1 MRKKGSY
8 FELKNEME
16 RDLIR
21 AYREKLAEM
30 LGNSSMDEIFH
41 AVALSGASRFWVS
54 EERAV
59 AVISA
64 MRKNAAAE
72 KNNEPKHLF
81 TGKYLQRISPTKR
94 RMYAEIY
101 NRVED
106 WQKDKPADTLQRAI
120 AKIIQQP
127 APSFYLTEGS
137 VKRMVYKIKRRWY
150 EERKKKLRYMM

>member
-21 AYREKLAEM
+21 VYREKLAEM

-59 AVISA
+59 AVIAA
-64 MRKNAAAE
+64 MKKNDDGE
-72 KNNEPKHLF
+72 KLPQELF
-81 TGKYLQRISPTKR
+81 TGKYLRRLSPTKR

-101 NRVED
+101 SRVEER
-106 WQKDKPADTLQRAI
+106 QKANTQESLHRAVE
-120 AKIIQQP
+120 KTIQQQ
-127 APSFYLTEGS
+127 APSFYLTEGT
-137 VKRMVYKIKRRWY
+137 VKTMVYKIKRKWY
-150 EERKKKLRYMM
+150 EERKKKLKFMM